1 MSEGEKKRPD
11 PWLMLLVPAALGAFV
26 LHAGFGIGMDW
37 LDAEERREQ
46 AAGVED
52 TASRWVGSGAADCG
66 TLDGDA
72 ARREAVV
79 ACVEAA
85 LAAKRPMRATLV
97 VEGTRHVLVVNR
109 VGKVLRLTDDPEWG
123 GTQREACDEIVTR
136 RGDARGVW
144 CLNVNLSDGARNWF
158 PPK

>member
-1 MSEGEKKRPD
+1 MTEGDSKKPN

-26 LHAGFGIGMDW
+26 LHASFGIGMDW
-37 LDAEERREQ
+37 LDADMDREQ
-46 AAGVED
+46 NAGVED

-66 TLDGDA
+66 TLDADT

-97 VEGTRHVLVVNR
+97 VDGTRHVLAVNS
-109 VGKVLRLTDDPEWG
+109 VGKVLRLTEDPDWA
-123 GTQREACDEIVTR
+123 GTQRDACDEIVTR
-136 RGDARGVW
+136 RGDARGIW
-144 CLNVNLSDGARNWF
+144 CRNVRLSDGARDWF
-158 PPK
+158 PPQ